1 MQNLVII
8 IAVIMAFGNNQESTL
23 SRVRSLYQK
32 APNEEGAAKDL
43 LKFTTDFDEDEPV
56 LLGNNGAAHM
66 MMAKHVINPISKMS
80 HFNRGKK
87 IYKTAILSAPENIEL
102 RFLRF
107 AVQSEAPGFL
117 GYKENIAEDKKFL
130 MDEVLTLKDQELKK
144 MIMDYLLASKS
155 MTAGEKIILK
165 EKSN

>member
-8 IAVIMAFGNNQESTL
+8 LAVILAFGNNQESAL

-43 LKFTTDFDEDEPV
+43 LRFTNDFDEGNPV
-56 LLGNNGAAHM
+56 LLGYNGAAHM
-66 MMAKHVINPISKMS
+66 MMAKHVVNPFSKMS
-80 HFNRGKK
+80 HFNKGKK
-87 IYKTAILSAPENIEL
+87 IYKNAILSAPENIEL

-117 GYKENIAEDKKFL
+117 GYKENITEDKKFL
-130 MDEVLTLKDQELKK
+130 MDEVLTLKDQELRK
-144 MIMDYLLASKS
+144 MILDYLLASKS
-155 MTAGEKIILK
+155 MSAGEKIILK